1 MAADFRRLTRRDLL
15 RLGKNGTGQKR
26 TLHVELPRSC
36 DERTTT
42 RSRSKFVGWER
53 PALHAPGQAVA
64 REGRAAWSL
73 LFEARVESD
82 SNEAP
87 VNLSKR
93 VHTPI
98 KPNLAE
104 NYRSLS
110 QFSPTWLMTTGQG
123 TLREPLPIV
132 RGNGHS
138 WLTPNLV
145 CHVSRPSRES
155 SFGPIC

>member
-26 TLHVELPRSC
+26 TFHVELPRSY

-42 RSRSKFVGWER
+42 RSRSKFVGWEH
-53 PALHAPGQAVA
+53 PVLHAPGQAMA

-73 LFEARVESD
+73 RFEARVESD

-93 VHTPI
+93 VHAPI
-98 KPNLAE
+98 KPNLSE

-110 QFSPTWLMTTGQG
+110 QFSSTWHTTTGQG
-123 TLREPLPIV
+123 TLRQPLPIV
-132 RGNGHS
+132 RGNGHT
-138 WLTPNLV
+138 WLTPNLG
-145 CHVSRPSRES
+145 CRVSRLSGES
-155 SFGPIC
+155 IFATIC